1 MPEADPQIFKWTWCL
16 LPLIAAVIGW
26 GTNYLAV
33 RMLFHPRVEK
43 SILGIRIQ
51 GVFPKRQKVLAEKLG
66 QLVAREL
73 FSMHDVRKHLQGE
86 EFIVHVTKTIEA
98 KVDEFLQEKLAETIP
113 MASMFLGSGMVDT
126 IKHSLVGSLA
136 KAVPELG
143 DMFVT
148 HLEKNMDVEIVV
160 REKVEAFSSD
170 KLEEMLLSI
179 MNREF
184 RFIEV
189 VGAVLGFVI
198 GLVQLGILWLL

>member
-1 MPEADPQIFKWTWCL
+1 
-16 LPLIAAVIGW
+16 
-26 GTNYLAV
+26 
-33 RMLFHPRVEK
+33 
-43 SILGIRIQ
+43 
-51 GVFPKRQKVLAEKLG
+51 
-66 QLVAREL
+66 
-73 FSMHDVRKHLQGE
+73 
-86 EFIVHVTKTIEA
+86 
-98 KVDEFLQEKLAETIP
+98 
-113 MASMFLGSGMVDT
+113 
-126 IKHSLVGSLA
+126 
-136 KAVPELG
+136 
-143 DMFVT
+143 MFVT